1 MNKIDP
7 WSACSDEELVNII
20 KQGNKEAFLELYKRF
35 NGLFYTVSYS
45 FMNNYHIPHLY
56 LDDFISVATDSL
68 MLAVEKFDSKENKF
82 VSFWW
87 SIAITKFKNYYAKNT
102 TLQLS
107 CAEDTFLDKQ
117 RNKLQDVEPS
127 SEYEVDPLTEDMIS
141 TINQNISKFTKDEII
156 FLQFSFFGYSSL
168 EIGKIIEWKRS
179 KLFRVRRNALNK
191 LNMIKKSN

>member
-7 WSACSDEELVNII
+7 WSTCSDEELVNII

-87 SIAITKFKNYYAKNT
+87 SIAIIKFKNYYAKNT

-107 CAEDTFLDKQ
+107 CAEDTFIDKQ
-117 RNKLQDVEPS
+117 RNKMQDVEPS
-127 SEYEVDPLTEDMIS
+127 SEYEIDPLTEDMIN

-156 FLQFSFFGYSSL
+156 FLQFSFFGYSAL

-179 KLFRVRRNALNK
+179 KLFRIRRNALDK

>member
-68 MLAVEKFDSKENKF
+68 MLAVEKFESKENKL

-87 SIAITKFKNYYAKNT
+87 SITIMKFKNYYAKNT

-117 RNKLQDVEPS
+117 RNKMQDVEPS
-127 SEYEVDPLTEDMIS
+127 SEYEVDPLTEDMIA
-141 TINQNISKFTKDEII
+141 TINQNISMFTKDEII

-179 KLFRVRRNALNK
+179 KLFRIRRNALDK

>member
-68 MLAVEKFDSKENKF
+68 MLAVEKFDSKDNKF

-102 TLQLS
+102 TSGLL
-107 CAEDTFLDKQ
+107 L
-117 RNKLQDVEPS
+117 
-127 SEYEVDPLTEDMIS
+127 
-141 TINQNISKFTKDEII
+141 
-156 FLQFSFFGYSSL
+156 
-168 EIGKIIEWKRS
+168 
-179 KLFRVRRNALNK
+179 
-191 LNMIKKSN
+191 

>member
-1 MNKIDP
+1 MDNNDL
-7 WSACSDEELVNII
+7 WSTCSDEELVFTIQN
-20 KQGNKEAFLELYKRF
+20 GNKEAFLELYKRY

-68 MLAVEKFDSKENKF
+68 LLAVNKFQSSENRF

-87 SIAITKFKNYYAKNT
+87 SITITKFKNYYAKNT
-102 TLQLS
+102 SIQLA
-107 CAEDTFLDKQ
+107 CAEESFLDKQ

-127 SEYEVDPLTEDMIS
+127 KEYELDPLNEDMIA
-141 TINQNISKFTKDEII
+141 TINNNIKKFTKDEIVY
-156 FLQFSFFGYSSL
+156 LQFAFIGYSPL
-168 EIGKIIEWKRS
+168 EIGKIIEWKKS
-179 KLFRVRRNALNK
+179 KLFRIRRNALSK

>member
-179 KLFRVRRNALNK
+179 KLFRVRRDALNK